1 MNKVVTIFGGC
12 GFLGTYM
19 IKELVS
25 RGYNVRVYDRTI
37 KAFEESVEYIEGDI
51 LDQEKVDKA
60 IKGANIVYN
69 LAAISDIDEC
79 VQRPIEAMKYN
90 VIGNGII
97 MQSCLDHKVDRYI
110 FSSSVYAYNDIGGI
124 YSSTKKASESFI
136 KDFAK
141 YYGLKYTILQY
152 GTIYGVG
159 APKENSMHNYL
170 KSALIDKKIQY
181 LGDGSEIREYIHVS
195 DASRLGID
203 VLDQEYENKT
213 LIITGHNPTNV
224 KDLFR
229 MIQEIIG
236 GDIDIEYNFSPQIG
250 KKKSHYKI
258 TPYFFNQNMP
268 HKLTSNQY
276 VDLGVGILEMLEHLK
291 QSKK

>member
-1 MNKVVTIFGGC
+1 VNKVVTIFGGC
-12 GFLGTYM
+12 GFLGIYM
-19 IKELVS
+19 TRELVS
-25 RGYNVRVYDRTI
+25 RGYTVKVYDRCI

-51 LDQEKVDKA
+51 LDQEKVDST
-60 IKGANIVYN
+60 IKGSNIVYN

-97 MQSCLDHKVDRYI
+97 MQSCLDHKVDRYV

-159 APKENSMHNYL
+159 APKENSMYNYL
-170 KSALIDKKIQY
+170 KSALIDKKIKY

-203 VLDQEYENKT
+203 VLDTGYENKT

-229 MIQEIIG
+229 MIQEVIG
-236 GDIDIEYNFSPQIG
+236 GDIDVEYNFSPQIG

-258 TPYFFNQNMP
+258 TPYFFNQNVP

-276 VDLGVGILEMLEHLK
+276 VDLGVGILEMLEYLK
-291 QSKK
+291 QSEN

>member
-1 MNKVVTIFGGC
+1 
-12 GFLGTYM
+12 
-19 IKELVS
+19 
-25 RGYNVRVYDRTI
+25 
-37 KAFEESVEYIEGDI
+37 
-51 LDQEKVDKA
+51 
-60 IKGANIVYN
+60 
-69 LAAISDIDEC
+69 
-79 VQRPIEAMKYN
+79 
-90 VIGNGII
+90 
-97 MQSCLDHKVDRYI
+97 
-110 FSSSVYAYNDIGGI
+110 
-124 YSSTKKASESFI
+124 
-136 KDFAK
+136 
-141 YYGLKYTILQY
+141 
-152 GTIYGVG
+152 
-159 APKENSMHNYL
+159 MHNYL

-268 HKLTSNQY
+268 RKLTSNQY